1 MMTNKINATDLKK
14 IISSNKEIAFIDVRE
29 LGQHTKGH
37 PFFSISLPYSE
48 FEIKIEKLV
57 PNKKTQLVFIDN
69 NDGISLLVYKLANL
83 MKYDN
88 IFILEDGILGWVNEG
103 FLLFDGI
110 NVPSKSFGELI
121 EKYFHTPSITAKELA
136 QKQKNNENYIVID
149 GRPFLEYNKMSIPKS
164 ICCPNAELFYRV
176 SSHIKD
182 MNTEIIINCAGRT
195 RSIIGAQTLI
205 NFGIKNKVKALENGT
220 QGWFLSELSLEHN
233 KKKYLEVLPNDTET
247 QQLQNKV
254 LKLTND
260 LNIDLIDLKKA
271 QELIIDKKKS
281 TFIFDVT
288 TSKTISTK
296 PGTIMN
302 VPGGQLIQATDKYI
316 GVWKATVILVDDGD
330 LIRAGTTSF
339 WLKKM
344 GYEVYIL
351 KEGLL
356 KAQTLKFTKEIDHK
370 LIDLDFIN
378 LEDLVKI
385 KKQILYDIRSS
396 KDFCKMRIKNSIWLN
411 RAHLYREK
419 TKTDDPII
427 IITDNLEK
435 ASLIVKDLKQKDKG
449 AIIKVYK
456 WSQNEITSYPS
467 LIDVTIETLSKQNNI
482 DFNFHT
488 HMRHDGNKEH
498 AKQYLEW
505 EINLVSKM
513 DKQELSFFKLSQSHF

>member
-1 MMTNKINATDLKK
+1 MKLKITPETVRSW
-14 IISSNKEIAFIDVRE
+14 ISDKEEVAFIDVRE
-29 LGQHTKGH
+29 IGQHTNGH
-37 PFFSISLPYSE
+37 PFFSISIPYSLFE
-48 FEIKIEKLV
+48 FNIKILV
-57 PNKKTQLVFIDN
+57 PNKQTRVILIDN
-69 NDGISLLVYKLANL
+69 NNGISDLVY
-83 MKYDN
+83 N
-88 IFILEDGILGWVNEG
+88 IAHQMGYSNISIIEGGVEEWVSAG
-103 FLLFDGI
+103 YKLFDGI

-233 KKKYLEVLPNDTET
+233 KKKYLEVLPNDIET

-288 TSKTISTK
+288 TSKTISIT

>member
-1 MMTNKINATDLKK
+1 MKLKITPETVRSW
-14 IISSNKEIAFIDVRE
+14 ISDKEEVAFIDVRE
-29 LGQHTKGH
+29 IGQHTNGH
-37 PFFSISLPYSE
+37 PFFSISIPYSLFE
-48 FEIKIEKLV
+48 FNIKILV
-57 PNKKTQLVFIDN
+57 PNKQTRVILIDN
-69 NDGISLLVYKLANL
+69 NNGISDLVY
-83 MKYDN
+83 N
-88 IFILEDGILGWVNEG
+88 IAHQMGYSNISIIEGGVEEWVSAG
-103 FLLFDGI
+103 YKLFDGI

-233 KKKYLEVLPNDTET
+233 KNKYLEVLPNDIET

-296 PGTIMN
+296 PCTIMN

-411 RAHLYREK
+411 RAHLYKEK
-419 TKTDDPII
+419 IKTVDPII

-456 WSQNEITSYPS
+456 WNQNEITSYPS
-467 LIDVTIETLSKQNNI
+467 VIDVTIETLSEQNNI

-488 HMRHDGNKEH
+488 HMRHNGNQEH

>member
-1 MMTNKINATDLKK
+1 MKLKITPETVRSW
-14 IISSNKEIAFIDVRE
+14 ISDKEEVAFIDVRE
-29 LGQHTKGH
+29 IGQHTNGH
-37 PFFSISLPYSE
+37 PFFSISIPYSLFE
-48 FEIKIEKLV
+48 FNIKILV
-57 PNKKTQLVFIDN
+57 PNKQTRVILIDN
-69 NDGISLLVYKLANL
+69 NNGISDLVY
-83 MKYDN
+83 N
-88 IFILEDGILGWVNEG
+88 IAHQMGYSNISIIEGGVEEWVSAG
-103 FLLFDGI
+103 YKLFDGI
-110 NVPSKSFGELI
+110 NIPSKSFGELI

-233 KKKYLEVLPNDTET
+233 KNKYLEVLPNDIET

-419 TKTDDPII
+419 IKTDDPII

-456 WSQNEITSYPS
+456 WNQNEITSYPS
-467 LIDVTIETLSKQNNI
+467 VIDVTIETLSEQNNI

>member
-1 MMTNKINATDLKK
+1 MKLKITPETVRSW
-14 IISSNKEIAFIDVRE
+14 ISDKEEVAFIDVRE
-29 LGQHTKGH
+29 IGQHTNGH
-37 PFFSISLPYSE
+37 PFFSISIPYSLFE
-48 FEIKIEKLV
+48 FNIKILV
-57 PNKKTQLVFIDN
+57 PNKQTRVILIDN
-69 NDGISLLVYKLANL
+69 NNGISDLVY
-83 MKYDN
+83 N
-88 IFILEDGILGWVNEG
+88 IAHQMGYSNISIIEGGVEEWVSAG
-103 FLLFDGI
+103 YKLFDGI

-164 ICCPNAELFYRV
+164 ICCPNAELFFRV
-176 SSHIKD
+176 SSYIKD
-182 MNTEIIINCAGRT
+182 INTEIIINCAGRT

-205 NFGIKNKVKALENGT
+205 DFGIKNKVKALENGT

-233 KKKYLEVLPNDTET
+233 KNKYLEVLPNDLEI

-260 LNIDLIDLKKA
+260 LNIDLINLKKA
-271 QELIIDKKKS
+271 QQLIIDKKKS

-411 RAHLYREK
+411 RAHLYRKK

-435 ASLIVKDLKQKDKG
+435 ASLIVQDLKQKDKG

-456 WSQNEITSYPS
+456 WNQNEITSYPS
-467 LIDVTIETLSKQNNI
+467 VIDVTIETLSEQNNI

>member
-1 MMTNKINATDLKK
+1 MKLKITPETVRSW
-14 IISSNKEIAFIDVRE
+14 ISDKEEVAFIDVRE
-29 LGQHTKGH
+29 IGQHTNGH
-37 PFFSISLPYSE
+37 PFFSISIPYSLFE
-48 FEIKIEKLV
+48 FNIKILV
-57 PNKKTQLVFIDN
+57 PNKQTRVILIDN
-69 NDGISLLVYKLANL
+69 NNGISDLVY
-83 MKYDN
+83 N
-88 IFILEDGILGWVNEG
+88 IAHQMGYSNISIIEGGVEEWVSAG
-103 FLLFDGI
+103 YKLFDGI
-110 NVPSKSFGELI
+110 NVPSKSFGELV

-176 SSHIKD
+176 SSYIKD
-182 MNTEIIINCAGRT
+182 INTEIIINCAGRT

-205 NFGIKNKVKALENGT
+205 DFGIKNKVKALENGT

-233 KKKYLEVLPNDTET
+233 KNKYLEVLPNDLEI

-254 LKLTND
+254 LKLIND
-260 LNIDLIDLKKA
+260 LNIELIDLKKA
-271 QELIIDKKKS
+271 QQLIIDKKKS

-288 TSKTISTK
+288 TSKTINIT

-456 WSQNEITSYPS
+456 WNQNEITSYPS
-467 LIDVTIETLSKQNNI
+467 LIDVTIETLSEQNNI

>member
-1 MMTNKINATDLKK
+1 MKLKITPETVRSW
-14 IISSNKEIAFIDVRE
+14 ISDKEEVAFIDVRE
-29 LGQHTKGH
+29 IGQHTNGH
-37 PFFSISLPYSE
+37 PFFSISIPYSLFE
-48 FEIKIEKLV
+48 FNIKILV
-57 PNKKTQLVFIDN
+57 PNKQTRVILIDN
-69 NDGISLLVYKLANL
+69 NNGISDLVY
-83 MKYDN
+83 N
-88 IFILEDGILGWVNEG
+88 IAHQMGYSNISIIEGGVEEWVSAG
-103 FLLFDGI
+103 YKLFDGI

-233 KKKYLEVLPNDTET
+233 KNKYLEVLPNDIET

-288 TSKTISTK
+288 TSKTISIT
-296 PGTIMN
+296 PGIIMN

-385 KKQILYDIRSS
+385 KIQILYDIRSS

-419 TKTDDPII
+419 IKTDDPII

-456 WSQNEITSYPS
+456 WNQNEITSYPS
-467 LIDVTIETLSKQNNI
+467 VIDVTIETLSEQNNI

>member
-1 MMTNKINATDLKK
+1 MKLKITPETVRSW
-14 IISSNKEIAFIDVRE
+14 ISDKEEVAFIDVRE
-29 LGQHTKGH
+29 IGQHTNGH
-37 PFFSISLPYSE
+37 PFFSISIPYSLFE
-48 FEIKIEKLV
+48 FNIKILV
-57 PNKKTQLVFIDN
+57 PNKQTRVILIDN
-69 NDGISLLVYKLANL
+69 NNGISDLVY
-83 MKYDN
+83 N
-88 IFILEDGILGWVNEG
+88 IAHQMGYSNISIIEGGVEEWVSAG
-103 FLLFDGI
+103 YKLFDGI

-233 KKKYLEVLPNDTET
+233 KNKYLEVLPNDIET
-247 QQLQNKV
+247 QQLQKKV
-254 LKLTND
+254 LKLIND

-271 QELIIDKKKS
+271 QQLIIDKKKS

-288 TSKTISTK
+288 TSKTINIT

-419 TKTDDPII
+419 IKTDDPII

-456 WSQNEITSYPS
+456 WNQNEIISYPS
-467 LIDVTIETLSKQNNI
+467 VIDVTIETLSEQNNI
-482 DFNFHT
+482 DYNFHT

>member
-1 MMTNKINATDLKK
+1 MKLKITPETVRSW
-14 IISSNKEIAFIDVRE
+14 ISDKEEVAFIDVRE
-29 LGQHTKGH
+29 IGQHTNGH
-37 PFFSISLPYSE
+37 PFFSISIPYSLFE
-48 FEIKIEKLV
+48 FNIKILV
-57 PNKKTQLVFIDN
+57 PNKQTRVILIDN
-69 NDGISLLVYKLANL
+69 NNGISDLVY
-83 MKYDN
+83 N
-88 IFILEDGILGWVNEG
+88 IAHQMGYSNISIIEGGVEEWVSAG
-103 FLLFDGI
+103 YKLFDGI

-176 SSHIKD
+176 SSYIKD
-182 MNTEIIINCAGRT
+182 INTEIIINCAGRT

-233 KKKYLEVLPNDTET
+233 KNKYLEVLPNDIEI

-456 WSQNEITSYPS
+456 WNQNEITSYPS
-467 LIDVTIETLSKQNNI
+467 VIDVTIETLSEQNNI

>member
-1 MMTNKINATDLKK
+1 MKLKITPGTVKSW
-14 IISSNKEIAFIDVRE
+14 ISDKEEVAFIDVRE
-29 LGQHTKGH
+29 IGQHTNGH
-37 PFFSISLPYSE
+37 PFFSISIPYSLFE
-48 FEIKIEKLV
+48 FNIKTLV
-57 PNKKTQLVFIDN
+57 PNKKTRVILIDN
-69 NDGISLLVYKLANL
+69 NNGISNLVYNLAHQ
-83 MKYDN
+83 MGYSN
-88 IFILEDGILGWVNEG
+88 ISIIEGGVEEWVSAG
-103 FLLFDGI
+103 YKLFDGI
-110 NVPSKSFGELI
+110 NVPSKSFGELV

-136 QKQKNNENYIVID
+136 QKQKDNENYIVID
-149 GRPFLEYNKMSIPKS
+149 GRPFEEYNKMSIPKS
-164 ICCPNAELFYRV
+164 ICCPNAELMYRV

-182 MNTEIIINCAGRT
+182 INTEIIINCAGRT

-205 NFGIKNKVKALENGT
+205 DFGIQNKVKALENGT

-233 KKKYLEVLPNDTET
+233 KKKYLEVLPNDIEI
-247 QQLQNKV
+247 QQLKNKV

-260 LNIDLIDLKKA
+260 LNIGLIDLEKA
-271 QELIIDKKKS
+271 QELIIDKTKS

-288 TSKTISTK
+288 TSKTINSI
-296 PGTIMN
+296 PNTIMN

-356 KAQTLKFTKEIDHK
+356 KAQTLKFTKEIDYK

-385 KKQILYDIRSS
+385 KNKILYDIRSS

-411 RAHLYREK
+411 RTHLYK
-419 TKTDDPII
+419 NKIKTDDPII
-427 IITDNLEK
+427 MITDNLEK
-435 ASLIVKDLKQKDKG
+435 ASLVIKDLKQKNKG

-456 WSQNEITSYPS
+456 WNQNEITSYPS
-467 LIDVTIETLSKQNNI
+467 IIDVTIVSLSEQNNI

-488 HMRHDGNKEH
+488 YMRHDGNKEH

-513 DKQELSFFKLSQSHF
+513 DEQELSFFKLSQSHF

>member
-1 MMTNKINATDLKK
+1 MKLKITPETVRSW
-14 IISSNKEIAFIDVRE
+14 ISDKEEVAFIDVRE
-29 LGQHTKGH
+29 IGQHTNGH
-37 PFFSISLPYSE
+37 PFFSISIPYSLFE
-48 FEIKIEKLV
+48 FNIKILV
-57 PNKKTQLVFIDN
+57 PNKQTRVILIDN
-69 NDGISLLVYKLANL
+69 NNGISDLVY
-83 MKYDN
+83 N
-88 IFILEDGILGWVNEG
+88 IAHQMGYSNISIIEGGVEEWVSAG
-103 FLLFDGI
+103 YKLFDGI

-233 KKKYLEVLPNDTET
+233 KKKYLEVLPNDIET

-288 TSKTISTK
+288 TSKTISIT
-296 PGTIMN
+296 PGTIIN

-316 GVWKATVILVDDGD
+316 GVWKARVILVDDGD

-411 RAHLYREK
+411 RAHLYKEK
-419 TKTDDPII
+419 IKTVDPII

-456 WSQNEITSYPS
+456 WNQNEITSYPS
-467 LIDVTIETLSKQNNI
+467 VIDVTIETLSEQNNI

>member
-1 MMTNKINATDLKK
+1 MKLKITPETVRSW
-14 IISSNKEIAFIDVRE
+14 ISDKEEVAFIDVRE
-29 LGQHTKGH
+29 IGQHTNGH
-37 PFFSISLPYSE
+37 PFFSISIPYSLFE
-48 FEIKIEKLV
+48 FNIKILV
-57 PNKKTQLVFIDN
+57 PNKQTRVILIDN
-69 NDGISLLVYKLANL
+69 NNGISDLVY
-83 MKYDN
+83 N
-88 IFILEDGILGWVNEG
+88 IAHQMGYSNISIIEGGVEEWVSAG
-103 FLLFDGI
+103 YKLFDGI

-164 ICCPNAELFYRV
+164 ICCPNAELFFRV
-176 SSHIKD
+176 SSYIKD
-182 MNTEIIINCAGRT
+182 INTEIIINCAGRT

-233 KKKYLEVLPNDTET
+233 KKKYLEVLPNDIET

-419 TKTDDPII
+419 IKTDDPII

-456 WSQNEITSYPS
+456 WNQNEITSYPS
-467 LIDVTIETLSKQNNI
+467 VIDVTIETLSEQNNI

-505 EINLVSKM
+505 EINLVNKM

>member
-1 MMTNKINATDLKK
+1 MKLKITPETVRSW
-14 IISSNKEIAFIDVRE
+14 ISDKEEVAFIDVRE
-29 LGQHTKGH
+29 IGQHTNGH
-37 PFFSISLPYSE
+37 PFFSISIPYSLFE
-48 FEIKIEKLV
+48 FNIKILV
-57 PNKKTQLVFIDN
+57 PNKQTRVILIDN
-69 NDGISLLVYKLANL
+69 NNGISDLVY
-83 MKYDN
+83 N
-88 IFILEDGILGWVNEG
+88 IAHQMGYSNISIIEGGVEEWVSAG
-103 FLLFDGI
+103 YKLFDGI

-233 KKKYLEVLPNDTET
+233 KNKYLEVLPNDIET

-260 LNIDLIDLKKA
+260 LNINLIDLKKA

-356 KAQTLKFTKEIDHK
+356 KAQTLKFTKEINHK

-419 TKTDDPII
+419 IKTDDPII

-456 WSQNEITSYPS
+456 WNQNEITSYPS
-467 LIDVTIETLSKQNNI
+467 VIDVTIETLSEQNNI

>member
-1 MMTNKINATDLKK
+1 MKLKITPETVRSW
-14 IISSNKEIAFIDVRE
+14 ISDKEEVAFIDVRE
-29 LGQHTKGH
+29 IGQHTNGH
-37 PFFSISLPYSE
+37 PFFSISIPYSLFE
-48 FEIKIEKLV
+48 FNIKILV
-57 PNKKTQLVFIDN
+57 PNKQTRVILIDN
-69 NDGISLLVYKLANL
+69 NNGISDLVY
-83 MKYDN
+83 N
-88 IFILEDGILGWVNEG
+88 IAHQMGYSNISIIEGGVEEWVSAG
-103 FLLFDGI
+103 YKLFDGI

-233 KKKYLEVLPNDTET
+233 KNKYLEVLPNDIET

-356 KAQTLKFTKEIDHK
+356 KAQTLKFIKEIDHK

-385 KKQILYDIRSS
+385 KIQILYDIRSS

-419 TKTDDPII
+419 IKTDDPII

>member
-1 MMTNKINATDLKK
+1 MKLKITPETVRSW
-14 IISSNKEIAFIDVRE
+14 ISDKEEVAFIDVRE
-29 LGQHTKGH
+29 IGQHTNGH
-37 PFFSISLPYSE
+37 PFFSISIPYSLFE
-48 FEIKIEKLV
+48 FNIKILV
-57 PNKKTQLVFIDN
+57 PNKQTRVILIDN
-69 NDGISLLVYKLANL
+69 NNGISNLVY
-83 MKYDN
+83 N
-88 IFILEDGILGWVNEG
+88 IAHQMGYSNISIIEGGVEEWVSAG
-103 FLLFDGI
+103 YKLFDGV

-164 ICCPNAELFYRV
+164 ICCPNAELFFRV
-176 SSHIKD
+176 SSYIKD
-182 MNTEIIINCAGRT
+182 INTEIIINCAGRT

-233 KKKYLEVLPNDTET
+233 KKKYLEVLPNDIET

-260 LNIDLIDLKKA
+260 LNIDLINLKKA
-271 QELIIDKKKS
+271 QQLIIDKKKS

-288 TSKTISTK
+288 TSKTISIT
-296 PGTIMN
+296 PGTIIN

-378 LEDLVKI
+378 LENLVKI

-419 TKTDDPII
+419 TKTDNPII

-435 ASLIVKDLKQKDKG
+435 ASLIVQDLKQKDKG

-498 AKQYLEW
+498 AKQYLKW
-505 EINLVSKM
+505 EINLVNKM

>member
-1 MMTNKINATDLKK
+1 MKLKITPETVRSW
-14 IISSNKEIAFIDVRE
+14 ISDKEEVAFIDVRE
-29 LGQHTKGH
+29 IGQHTNGH
-37 PFFSISLPYSE
+37 PFFSISIPYSLFE
-48 FEIKIEKLV
+48 FNIKILV
-57 PNKKTQLVFIDN
+57 PNKQTRVILIDN
-69 NDGISLLVYKLANL
+69 NNGISDLVY
-83 MKYDN
+83 N
-88 IFILEDGILGWVNEG
+88 IAHQMGYSNISIIEGGVEEWVSAG
-103 FLLFDGI
+103 YKLFDGI

-164 ICCPNAELFYRV
+164 ICCPNAELFFRV
-176 SSHIKD
+176 SSYIKD
-182 MNTEIIINCAGRT
+182 INTEIIINCAGRT

-205 NFGIKNKVKALENGT
+205 DFGIKNKVKALENGT
-220 QGWFLSELSLEHN
+220 QGWFLSELSLDHN
-233 KKKYLEVLPNDTET
+233 KNKYLEVLPNDLEI

-260 LNIDLIDLKKA
+260 LNIDLINLKKA
-271 QELIIDKKKS
+271 QQLIIDKKKS

-411 RAHLYREK
+411 RAHLYRKK

-456 WSQNEITSYPS
+456 WNQNEITSYPS
-467 LIDVTIETLSKQNNI
+467 LIDVTIETLSEQNNI

-488 HMRHDGNKEH
+488 HMRHNGNKEH

>member
-1 MMTNKINATDLKK
+1 MKLKITPETVRSW
-14 IISSNKEIAFIDVRE
+14 ISDKEEVAFIDVRE
-29 LGQHTKGH
+29 IGQHTNGH
-37 PFFSISLPYSE
+37 PFFSISIPYSLFE
-48 FEIKIEKLV
+48 FNIKILV
-57 PNKKTQLVFIDN
+57 PNKQTRVILIDN
-69 NDGISLLVYKLANL
+69 NNGISDLVY
-83 MKYDN
+83 N
-88 IFILEDGILGWVNEG
+88 IAHQMGYSNISIIEGGVEEWVSAG
-103 FLLFDGI
+103 YKLFDGI

-176 SSHIKD
+176 SSYIKD
-182 MNTEIIINCAGRT
+182 INTEIIINCAGRT

-205 NFGIKNKVKALENGT
+205 DFGIKNKVKALENGT

-233 KKKYLEVLPNDTET
+233 KNKYLEVLPNDIET

-419 TKTDDPII
+419 IKTDDPII

>member
-1 MMTNKINATDLKK
+1 MKLK
-14 IISSNKEIAFIDVRE
+14 IIPETVRSWISDKEEVAFIDVRE
-29 LGQHTKGH
+29 IGQHTNGH
-37 PFFSISLPYSE
+37 PFFSISIPYSLFE
-48 FEIKIEKLV
+48 FNIKILV
-57 PNKKTQLVFIDN
+57 PNKQTRVILIDN
-69 NDGISLLVYKLANL
+69 NNGISDLVY
-83 MKYDN
+83 N
-88 IFILEDGILGWVNEG
+88 IAHQMGYSNISIIEGGVEEWVSAG
-103 FLLFDGI
+103 YKLFDGI

-233 KKKYLEVLPNDTET
+233 KNKYLEVLPNDLEI

-260 LNIDLIDLKKA
+260 LNIDLINLKKA
-271 QELIIDKKKS
+271 QQLIIDKKKS

-419 TKTDDPII
+419 IKPDYPIV

-456 WSQNEITSYPS
+456 WNQNEITSYPS
-467 LIDVTIETLSKQNNI
+467 VIDVTIETLSEQNNI

>member
-1 MMTNKINATDLKK
+1 MKLKITPETVRSW
-14 IISSNKEIAFIDVRE
+14 ISDKEEVAFIDVRE
-29 LGQHTKGH
+29 IGQHTNGH
-37 PFFSISLPYSE
+37 PFFSISIPYSLFE
-48 FEIKIEKLV
+48 FNIKILV
-57 PNKKTQLVFIDN
+57 PNKQTRVILIDN
-69 NDGISLLVYKLANL
+69 NNGISDLVY
-83 MKYDN
+83 N
-88 IFILEDGILGWVNEG
+88 IAHQMGYSNISIIEGGVEEWVSAG
-103 FLLFDGI
+103 YKLFDGI

-176 SSHIKD
+176 SSYIKD
-182 MNTEIIINCAGRT
+182 INTEIIINCAGRT

-205 NFGIKNKVKALENGT
+205 DFGIKNKVKALENGT

-233 KKKYLEVLPNDTET
+233 KNKYLEVLPNDPEI

-411 RAHLYREK
+411 RAHLYRKK

-456 WSQNEITSYPS
+456 WNQNEITSYPS
-467 LIDVTIETLSKQNNI
+467 VIDVTIETLSEQNNI

>member
-1 MMTNKINATDLKK
+1 MKLKITPETVRSW
-14 IISSNKEIAFIDVRE
+14 ISDKEEVAFIDVRE
-29 LGQHTKGH
+29 IGQHTNGH
-37 PFFSISLPYSE
+37 PFFSISIPYSLFE
-48 FEIKIEKLV
+48 FNIKILV
-57 PNKKTQLVFIDN
+57 PNKQTRVILIDN
-69 NDGISLLVYKLANL
+69 NNGISDLVY
-83 MKYDN
+83 N
-88 IFILEDGILGWVNEG
+88 IAHQMGYSNISIIEGGVEEWVSAG
-103 FLLFDGI
+103 YKLFDGI

-176 SSHIKD
+176 SSYIKD

-233 KKKYLEVLPNDTET
+233 KNKYLEVLPNDIET

-288 TSKTISTK
+288 TSKTISIT

-456 WSQNEITSYPS
+456 WNQNEITSYPS
-467 LIDVTIETLSKQNNI
+467 VIDVTIETLSEQNNI

>member
-1 MMTNKINATDLKK
+1 MKLKITPETVRSW
-14 IISSNKEIAFIDVRE
+14 ISDKEEVAFIDVRE
-29 LGQHTKGH
+29 IGQHTNGH
-37 PFFSISLPYSE
+37 PFFSISIPYSLFE
-48 FEIKIEKLV
+48 FNIKILV
-57 PNKKTQLVFIDN
+57 PNKQTRVILIDN
-69 NDGISLLVYKLANL
+69 NNGISDLVY
-83 MKYDN
+83 N
-88 IFILEDGILGWVNEG
+88 IAHQMGYSNISIIEGGVEEWVSAG
-103 FLLFDGI
+103 YKLFDGI

-176 SSHIKD
+176 SSYIKD
-182 MNTEIIINCAGRT
+182 INTEIIINCAGRT

-205 NFGIKNKVKALENGT
+205 DFGIKNKVKALENGT

-233 KKKYLEVLPNDTET
+233 KNKYLEVLPNDIEI

-288 TSKTISTK
+288 TSKTISIT

-467 LIDVTIETLSKQNNI
+467 LIDVTIETLSEQNNI

-488 HMRHDGNKEH
+488 HMRHNGNKEH

>member
-1 MMTNKINATDLKK
+1 MKLKITPETVRSW
-14 IISSNKEIAFIDVRE
+14 ISDKEEVAFIDVRE
-29 LGQHTKGH
+29 IGQHTNGH
-37 PFFSISLPYSE
+37 PFFSISIPYSLFE
-48 FEIKIEKLV
+48 FNIKILV
-57 PNKKTQLVFIDN
+57 PNKQTRVILIDN
-69 NDGISLLVYKLANL
+69 NNGISDLVY
-83 MKYDN
+83 N
-88 IFILEDGILGWVNEG
+88 IAHQMGYSNISIIEGGVEEWVSAG
-103 FLLFDGI
+103 YKLFDGI

-164 ICCPNAELFYRV
+164 ICCPNAELFFRV
-176 SSHIKD
+176 SSYIKD
-182 MNTEIIINCAGRT
+182 INTEIIINCAGRT

-233 KKKYLEVLPNDTET
+233 KNKYLEVLPNDLEI
-247 QQLQNKV
+247 QQLQKKV

-419 TKTDDPII
+419 IKTDDPII

-456 WSQNEITSYPS
+456 WNQNEITSYPS

>member
-1 MMTNKINATDLKK
+1 MKLKITPETVRSW
-14 IISSNKEIAFIDVRE
+14 ISDKEEVAFIDVRE
-29 LGQHTKGH
+29 IGQHTNGH
-37 PFFSISLPYSE
+37 PFFSISIPYSLFE
-48 FEIKIEKLV
+48 FNIKILV
-57 PNKKTQLVFIDN
+57 PNKQTRVILIDN
-69 NDGISLLVYKLANL
+69 NNGISDLVY
-83 MKYDN
+83 N
-88 IFILEDGILGWVNEG
+88 IAHQMGYSNISIIEGGVEEWVSAG
-103 FLLFDGI
+103 YKLFDGI

-176 SSHIKD
+176 SSYIKD
-182 MNTEIIINCAGRT
+182 INTEIIINCAGRT

-205 NFGIKNKVKALENGT
+205 DFGIKNKVKALENGT

-233 KKKYLEVLPNDTET
+233 KNKYLEVLPNDLEI

-288 TSKTISTK
+288 TSKTISIT

-419 TKTDDPII
+419 IKTDDPII

-456 WSQNEITSYPS
+456 WNQNEITSYPS
-467 LIDVTIETLSKQNNI
+467 VIDVTIETLSEQNNI

>member
-1 MMTNKINATDLKK
+1 MKLKITPETVRSW
-14 IISSNKEIAFIDVRE
+14 ISDKEEVAFIDVRE
-29 LGQHTKGH
+29 IGQHTNGH
-37 PFFSISLPYSE
+37 PFFSISIPYSLFE
-48 FEIKIEKLV
+48 FNIKILV
-57 PNKKTQLVFIDN
+57 PNKQTRVILIDN
-69 NDGISLLVYKLANL
+69 NNGISDLVY
-83 MKYDN
+83 N
-88 IFILEDGILGWVNEG
+88 IAHQMGYSNISIIEGGVEEWVSAG
-103 FLLFDGI
+103 YKLFDGI

-176 SSHIKD
+176 SSYIKD
-182 MNTEIIINCAGRT
+182 INTEIIINCAGRT

-205 NFGIKNKVKALENGT
+205 DFGIKNKVKALENGT

-233 KKKYLEVLPNDTET
+233 KNKYLEVLPNDLEI

-260 LNIDLIDLKKA
+260 LNIDLINLKKA

-288 TSKTISTK
+288 TSKTISIT

-411 RAHLYREK
+411 RAHLYRK
-419 TKTDDPII
+419 KIKTDDPII

-456 WSQNEITSYPS
+456 WNQNEITSYPS
-467 LIDVTIETLSKQNNI
+467 VIDVTIETLSEQNNI

>member
-1 MMTNKINATDLKK
+1 MKLKITPETVRSW
-14 IISSNKEIAFIDVRE
+14 ISDKEEVAFIDVRE
-29 LGQHTKGH
+29 IGQHTNGH
-37 PFFSISLPYSE
+37 PFFSISIPYSLFE
-48 FEIKIEKLV
+48 FNIKTLV
-57 PNKKTQLVFIDN
+57 PNKQTRVILIDN
-69 NDGISLLVYKLANL
+69 NNGISDLVY
-83 MKYDN
+83 N
-88 IFILEDGILGWVNEG
+88 IAHQMGYSNISIIEGGVEEWVSAG
-103 FLLFDGI
+103 YKLFDGI

-164 ICCPNAELFYRV
+164 ICCPNAELFFRV
-176 SSHIKD
+176 SSYIKD
-182 MNTEIIINCAGRT
+182 INTEIIINCAGRT

-205 NFGIKNKVKALENGT
+205 DFGIKNKVKALENGT
-220 QGWFLSELSLEHN
+220 QGWFLSELSLDHN
-233 KKKYLEVLPNDTET
+233 KNKYLEVLPNDLEI

-288 TSKTISTK
+288 TSKTISIT
-296 PGTIMN
+296 PGIIMN

-316 GVWKATVILVDDGD
+316 GVWKATVILIDHGD

-435 ASLIVKDLKQKDKG
+435 ASLIVQDLKQKDKG

-456 WSQNEITSYPS
+456 WNQNEITSYPS
-467 LIDVTIETLSKQNNI
+467 VIDVTIETLSEQNNI

-488 HMRHDGNKEH
+488 HMRHNGNKEH

>member
-1 MMTNKINATDLKK
+1 MKLKITPETVRSW
-14 IISSNKEIAFIDVRE
+14 ISDKEEVAFIDVRE
-29 LGQHTKGH
+29 IGQHTNGH
-37 PFFSISLPYSE
+37 PFFSISIPYSLFE
-48 FEIKIEKLV
+48 FNIKILV
-57 PNKKTQLVFIDN
+57 PNKQTRVILIDN
-69 NDGISLLVYKLANL
+69 NNGISDLVY
-83 MKYDN
+83 N
-88 IFILEDGILGWVNEG
+88 IAHQMGYSNISIIEGGVEEWVSAG
-103 FLLFDGI
+103 YKLFDGI

-164 ICCPNAELFYRV
+164 ICCPNAELFFRV
-176 SSHIKD
+176 SSYIKD
-182 MNTEIIINCAGRT
+182 INTEIIINCAGRT

-205 NFGIKNKVKALENGT
+205 DFGIKNKVKALENGT
-220 QGWFLSELSLEHN
+220 QGWFLSELSLDHN
-233 KKKYLEVLPNDTET
+233 KNKYLEVLPNDLEI

-260 LNIDLIDLKKA
+260 LNIDLINLKKA
-271 QELIIDKKKS
+271 QQLIIDKKKS

-288 TSKTISTK
+288 TSKTISIT

-302 VPGGQLIQATDKYI
+302 IPGGQLIQATDKYI
-316 GVWKATVILVDDGD
+316 GVWKATVILIDDGD

-411 RAHLYREK
+411 RAHLYRKK

-435 ASLIVKDLKQKDKG
+435 ASLIVQDLKQKDKG

-456 WSQNEITSYPS
+456 WNQNEITSYPS
-467 LIDVTIETLSKQNNI
+467 LIDVTIETLSEQNNI

-488 HMRHDGNKEH
+488 HMRHNGNKEH

>member
-1 MMTNKINATDLKK
+1 MKLKITPETVRSW
-14 IISSNKEIAFIDVRE
+14 ISDKEEVAFIDVRE
-29 LGQHTKGH
+29 IGQHTNGH
-37 PFFSISLPYSE
+37 PFFSISIPYSLFE
-48 FEIKIEKLV
+48 FNIKILV
-57 PNKKTQLVFIDN
+57 PNKQTRVILIDN
-69 NDGISLLVYKLANL
+69 NNGISDLVY
-83 MKYDN
+83 N
-88 IFILEDGILGWVNEG
+88 IAHQMGYSNISIIEGGVEEWVSAG
-103 FLLFDGI
+103 YKLFDGI

-176 SSHIKD
+176 SSYIKD
-182 MNTEIIINCAGRT
+182 INTEIIINCAGRT

-205 NFGIKNKVKALENGT
+205 DFGIKNKVKALENGT
-220 QGWFLSELSLEHN
+220 QGWFLSELSLDHN
-233 KKKYLEVLPNDTET
+233 KNKYLEVLPNDLEM

-260 LNIDLIDLKKA
+260 LNIDLINLKKA

-288 TSKTISTK
+288 TSKTISIT
-296 PGTIMN
+296 PSIIMN

-396 KDFCKMRIKNSIWLN
+396 KDFCKIRIKNSIWLN

-419 TKTDDPII
+419 TKTDNPII

-456 WSQNEITSYPS
+456 WNQNEITSYPS
-467 LIDVTIETLSKQNNI
+467 VIDVTIETLSEQNNI

-505 EINLVSKM
+505 EINLVNKM

>member
-1 MMTNKINATDLKK
+1 MKLKITPETVRSW
-14 IISSNKEIAFIDVRE
+14 ISDKEEVAFIDVRE
-29 LGQHTKGH
+29 IGQHTNGH
-37 PFFSISLPYSE
+37 PFFSISIPYSLFE
-48 FEIKIEKLV
+48 FNIKILV
-57 PNKKTQLVFIDN
+57 PNKQTRVILIDN
-69 NDGISLLVYKLANL
+69 NNGISDLVY
-83 MKYDN
+83 N
-88 IFILEDGILGWVNEG
+88 IAHQMGYSNISIIEGGVEEWVSAG
-103 FLLFDGI
+103 YKLFDGI

-233 KKKYLEVLPNDTET
+233 KNKYLEVLPNDLEI

-260 LNIDLIDLKKA
+260 LNIDLINLKKA

-288 TSKTISTK
+288 TSKTISIT
-296 PGTIMN
+296 PGIIMN

-419 TKTDDPII
+419 IKTDDPII

-456 WSQNEITSYPS
+456 WNQNEITSYPS
-467 LIDVTIETLSKQNNI
+467 VIDVTIETLSEQNNI

>member
-1 MMTNKINATDLKK
+1 MKLKITPETVRSW
-14 IISSNKEIAFIDVRE
+14 ISDKEEVAFIDVRE
-29 LGQHTKGH
+29 IGQHTNGH
-37 PFFSISLPYSE
+37 PFFSISIPYSLFE
-48 FEIKIEKLV
+48 FNIKILV
-57 PNKKTQLVFIDN
+57 PNKQTRVILIDN
-69 NDGISLLVYKLANL
+69 NNGISDLVY
-83 MKYDN
+83 N
-88 IFILEDGILGWVNEG
+88 IAHQMGYSNISIIEGGVEEWVSAG
-103 FLLFDGI
+103 YKLFDGI

-233 KKKYLEVLPNDTET
+233 KNKYLEVLPNDIET

-288 TSKTISTK
+288 TSKTISIT

-411 RAHLYREK
+411 RAHLYRKK

-456 WSQNEITSYPS
+456 WNQNEITSYPS
-467 LIDVTIETLSKQNNI
+467 VIDVTIETLSEQNNI